1 MTEGASLK
9 VVRMVFSKL
18 VQTIG
23 SYRNSFGLYIT
34 EELVGRKRIKSF
46 LPCPDENHR
55 ITPRPVPHVLS
66 DLGKAS
72 LSPRAPRLG
81 RVSLHPPEEPPLA
94 TEGA

>member
-9 VVRMVFSKL
+9 VVRTVFSKL

-23 SYRNSFGLYIT
+23 SHRNSFGLYIT
-34 EELVGRKRIKSF
+34 EELVGRKRKKSF
-46 LPCPDENHR
+46 LPCADENHR
-55 ITPRPVPHVLS
+55 ITPRPVPHALGG
-66 DLGKAS
+66 LGKVS

-81 RVSLHPPEEPPLA
+81 RLSPHPPEEPPLA